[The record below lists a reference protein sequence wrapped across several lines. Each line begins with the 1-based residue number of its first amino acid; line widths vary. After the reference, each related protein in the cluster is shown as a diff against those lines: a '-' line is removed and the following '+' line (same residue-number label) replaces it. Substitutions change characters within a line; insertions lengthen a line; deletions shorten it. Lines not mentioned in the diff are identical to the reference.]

1 MFQVN
6 FEEQQNGVI
15 IKRRLFDML
24 FASKTVAIEEINMGT
39 FIAQTKNYRKSDF
52 CPALFSIFEKEKI
65 TCSSLLIDKKKA
77 QLGTK

>member
-6 FEEQQNGVI
+6 FEEQQNGVK

-39 FIAQTKNYRKSDF
+39 FMA
-52 CPALFSIFEKEKI
+52 
-65 TCSSLLIDKKKA
+65 
-77 QLGTK
+77 